1 MKLRGERAEAISP
14 DNSVICGA
22 GRDGRRG
29 GRFDRGRSGDH
40 NWRSAGRDRWI
51 GRLHKRRRRIARGVF
66 GRCDRLLRL
75 SAALHE
81 QGHQTDAMNGE
92 DEKDG
97 DLYAGTALVLLL
109 QSGALLN
116 EWVLVV
122 HFQMALLRLLFE
134 ALVEFVRFAPV
145 LCLKKTPEQILDVPR
160 FTAEL

>member
-1 MKLRGERAEAISP
+1 
-14 DNSVICGA
+14 
-22 GRDGRRG
+22 
-29 GRFDRGRSGDH
+29 
-40 NWRSAGRDRWI
+40 
-51 GRLHKRRRRIARGVF
+51 
-66 GRCDRLLRL
+66 
-75 SAALHE
+75 
-81 QGHQTDAMNGE
+81 MNGK
-92 DEKDG
+92 DEKDR
-97 DLYAGTALVLLL
+97 DLHTGTALVFLL